1 MTVSL
6 RAARPAPERR
16 ADSGASGYECLP
28 AAQAARQAGDK
39 WMRPGRLDPAHL
51 ILALF
56 RVHAAKI
63 RLRNPANFEDFS
75 RQLKVI
81 IATPGALMHRAIGER
96 GQHPTFLIQPLI
108 AKSGHTRP

>member
-1 MTVSL
+1 
-6 RAARPAPERR
+6 
-16 ADSGASGYECLP
+16 
-28 AAQAARQAGDK
+28 
-39 WMRPGRLDPAHL
+39 MRPGRFDPAHL

-63 RLRNPANFEDFS
+63 RLPNRRIFQDFS

-96 GQHPTFLIQPLI
+96 GRHPTFLIQPLI
-108 AKSGHTRP
+108 AKPRHTRP